1 MSRKIPSY
9 AERAV
14 RLLEGQLRESPLPGI
29 SPERISRFF
38 AEFHAQLVREVEGLV
53 AQEVSRQGL
62 VLLLRADPNSDFGAG
77 THQASVQIAPQWVRV
92 GSLAEA
98 QQRVLAFIRSHD
110 LGGGNWTGVDVF
122 RDGKPYARVSYNGR
136 IWDARSEGELDEQG
150 RPVPS
155 PSCSCTYQ
163 VSGSKRPPRRKR

>member
-1 MSRKIPSY
+1 MSRKMPSY

-14 RLLEGQLRESPLPGI
+14 RLLEEQLRGSPPPGI
-29 SPERISRFF
+29 SPERVSQFF
-38 AEFHAQLVREVEGLV
+38 AEFHDQLVQEVEGLV

-62 VLLLRADPNSDFGAG
+62 VLLLRADPNPDFGAG

-98 QQRVLAFIRSHD
+98 QQRALAFIRSHD
-110 LGGGNWTGVDVF
+110 LGGGNWTGGDVF
-122 RDGKPYARVSYNGR
+122 REGKPYARVSYNGR
-136 IWDARSEGELDEQG
+136 IWDAQSEGELDGQG

-155 PSCSCTYQ
+155 PICSCNEQ
-163 VSGSKRPPRRKR
+163 GSKRPPRRKR